1 LAANPESKICHTEEL
16 WIRNGIRFNPAK
28 NTPKEAAGYLLIA
41 YCTVRYHPSGLMV
54 HRSVFRDI
62 GLFDTRLP
70 VCED

>member
-1 LAANPESKICHTEEL
+1 MNYGYATASVLILP
-16 WIRNGIRFNPAK
+16 K

-70 VCED
+70 LCED